1 MAICGLNLNI
11 SSIQGELTSQVSGFL
26 NLETGFT
33 TPSSITAY
41 LSTFESGI
49 DAIKAKVDL
58 AIPDI
63 PTSISGFTSLRDQ
76 LSAYVSVPS
85 IGGLA
90 SLTSQFGGLTSLTG
104 MANINLADMAKSAF
118 SLGASFDPCSL
129 AGDLKIPNIVANA
142 AGELEALADQAP
154 DFGGTIMALKR
165 QIPDSKVFD
174 SLALAAK
181 DNVHVLTSTSI
192 ADAKQLFGGMQPM
205 LSSLKSTAATMATAL
220 PSPAEVQSVVQNIK
234 PFVDEAIQKLPNGEE
249 VIRTLDRKVE
259 QGQAI
264 RTQLEDEDSPRS
276 AIHKLLRAKADRANL
291 KILKHRLTTEG
302 LDFLDTKMYK
312 DVKVKQVMVGDYGH
326 QFPMWVNDETHE
338 SNSWRPE
345 YTGPK

>member
-26 NLETGFT
+26 DLETSFT
-33 TPSSITAY
+33 SPSSITSY
-41 LSTFESGI
+41 LSTFKGGL

-63 PTSISGFTSLRDQ
+63 PVSISGFTSLRDQ
-76 LSAYVSVPS
+76 LAAYVSVPS

-90 SLTSQFGGLTSLTG
+90 DITSKFGGLTSLTG
-104 MANINLADMAKSAF
+104 MANLNLADMAKSAF

-154 DFGGTIMALKR
+154 DLGATVMALKR
-165 QIPDSKVFD
+165 QIPDSAVFD

-205 LSSLKSTAATMATAL
+205 ISSLKSTAATMATAL
-220 PSPAEVQSVVQNIK
+220 PSEAEVQELMQNVQPVVE
-234 PFVDEAIQKLPNGEE
+234 EAIQKLPSGEE
-249 VIRTLDRKVE
+249 VIRDLSSKME
-259 QGQAI
+259 QLVAKQPF
-264 RTQLEDEDSPRS
+264 LEDEDSS
-276 AIHKLLRAKADRANL
+276 FSQAHQMLAAKAAA
-291 KILKHRLTTEG
+291 I
-302 LDFLDTKMYK
+302 DTQEIKKKMSK
-312 DVKVKQVMVGDYGH
+312 LASSGEKMKQELVGDFGK
-326 QFPMWVNDETHE
+326 QFKMWV
-338 SNSWRPE
+338 PV
-345 YTGPK
+345 

>member
-26 NLETGFT
+26 DLETSFT
-33 TPSSITAY
+33 TPDSITSY
-41 LSTFESGI
+41 LSTFTSGM

-58 AIPDI
+58 SLPDI
-63 PTSISGFTSLRDQ
+63 PVSISGFTSLRDQ
-76 LSAYVSVPS
+76 LAAYVSVPS

-90 SLTSQFGGLTSLTG
+90 DITSKFGGLTSLTG
-104 MANINLADMAKSAF
+104 MANLNLADMAKSAF

-192 ADAKQLFGGMQPM
+192 ADAKQLFGGMQPA
-205 LSSLKSTAATMATAL
+205 LRSLKNTAATMATAL
-220 PSPAEVQSVVQNIK
+220 PSEAEVQELMQNVQPVVE
-234 PFVDEAIQKLPNGEE
+234 EAIQKLPSGEE
-249 VIRTLDRKVE
+249 VIRTLSSKVE
-259 QGQAI
+259 QLVAKQPF
-264 RTQLEDEDSPRS
+264 LEDEDSTLS
-276 AIHKLLRAKADRANL
+276 QAHKLLMAKAAEIDMD
-291 KILKHRLTTEG
+291 IIKHKMSELG
-302 LDFLDTKMYK
+302 KSFDTDGMYGGKKM
-312 DVKVKQVMVGDYGH
+312 KQELVGDFGK
-326 QFPMWVNDETHE
+326 QFKMWV
-338 SNSWRPE
+338 
-345 YTGPK
+345 

>member
-26 NLETGFT
+26 DLETSFT
-33 TPSSITAY
+33 SPSSITSY
-41 LSTFESGI
+41 LSTFKGGL

-63 PTSISGFTSLRDQ
+63 PVSISGFTSLRDQ
-76 LSAYVSVPS
+76 LAAYVSVPS

-90 SLTSQFGGLTSLTG
+90 DITSKFGGLTSMTG
-104 MANINLADMAKSAF
+104 MANINLSDLASSAF

-154 DFGGTIMALKR
+154 DLGATVMALKR
-165 QIPDSKVFD
+165 QIPDSAVFD

-220 PSPAEVQSVVQNIK
+220 PTEAQVQSVVQNVQPVIE
-234 PFVDEAIQKLPNGEE
+234 EAIQKLPSGEE
-249 VIRTLDRKVE
+249 VIRTLSSKVE
-259 QGQAI
+259 QLVEKQPF
-264 RTQLEDEDSPRS
+264 LEDEDSQRS
-276 AIHKLLRAKADRANL
+276 GTHKLLMAKAAKSNL
-291 KILKHRLTTEG
+291 KILKHRMSTEG
-302 LDFLDTKMYK
+302 LDFDSNPMLNG
-312 DVKVKQVMVGDYGH
+312 VKVKQIMVGDYGH
-326 QFPMWVNDETHE
+326 TFPMWINA
-338 SNSWRPE
+338 
-345 YTGPK
+345 

>member
-26 NLETGFT
+26 DLETSFT
-33 TPSSITAY
+33 TPDSITAY
-41 LSTFESGI
+41 LSTFTSGM

-58 AIPDI
+58 SLPDI
-63 PTSISGFTSLRDQ
+63 PVSISGFTSLRDQ
-76 LSAYVSVPS
+76 LAAYVSVPS

-90 SLTSQFGGLTSLTG
+90 DITSKFGGLTSLTG
-104 MANINLADMAKSAF
+104 MANLNLADMAKSAF

-192 ADAKQLFGGMQPM
+192 EDAKQLFGGMQPA
-205 LSSLKSTAATMATAL
+205 LSSLKNTAATMATAL
-220 PSPAEVQSVVQNIK
+220 PSEAQVQELMQNVQPVVE
-234 PFVDEAIQKLPNGEE
+234 EAIQKLPSGEE
-249 VIRTLDRKVE
+249 VIRDLSSKME
-259 QGQAI
+259 QLVAKQPF
-264 RTQLEDEDSPRS
+264 LEDEDSTLS
-276 AIHKLLRAKADRANL
+276 QAHTMLMAKAAAID
-291 KILKHRLTTEG
+291 TEEIKK
-302 LDFLDTKMYK
+302 KMSK
-312 DVKVKQVMVGDYGH
+312 LASSGEKMKQELVGDFGK
-326 QFPMWVNDETHE
+326 QFKMWV
-338 SNSWRPE
+338 
-345 YTGPK
+345 

>member
-26 NLETGFT
+26 DLETSFT
-33 TPSSITAY
+33 TPDSITSY
-41 LSTFESGI
+41 LSTFTSGM

-58 AIPDI
+58 SLPDI
-63 PTSISGFTSLRDQ
+63 PVSISGFTSLRDQ
-76 LSAYVSVPS
+76 LAAYVSVPS

-90 SLTSQFGGLTSLTG
+90 DITSKFGGLTSLTG
-104 MANINLADMAKSAF
+104 MANLNLADMAKSAF

-192 ADAKQLFGGMQPM
+192 EDAKQLFGGMQPA
-205 LSSLKSTAATMATAL
+205 LSSLKNTAATMATAL
-220 PSPAEVQSVVQNIK
+220 PSEAEVQELMQNVQPVVE
-234 PFVDEAIQKLPNGEE
+234 EAIQKLPSGEE
-249 VIRTLDRKVE
+249 VIRDLSSKME
-259 QGQAI
+259 QLVAKQPF
-264 RTQLEDEDSPRS
+264 LEDEDSTLS
-276 AIHKLLRAKADRANL
+276 QAHTMLMAKAAAIDTD
-291 KILKHRLTTEG
+291 IIKHKMSELG
-302 LDFLDTKMYK
+302 KSFDTDGMFGCKKM
-312 DVKVKQVMVGDYGH
+312 KQELVGDFGK
-326 QFPMWVNDETHE
+326 QFKMWV
-338 SNSWRPE
+338 
-345 YTGPK
+345 

>member
-90 SLTSQFGGLTSLTG
+90 DITSKFGGLTSLTG
-104 MANINLADMAKSAF
+104 MANLNLADMAKSAL
-118 SLGASFDPCSL
+118 SLSASFDPCSL

-165 QIPDSKVFD
+165 QIPDSAVFD

-192 ADAKQLFGGMQPM
+192 EDAKQLFGGMQPA
-205 LSSLKSTAATMATAL
+205 LSSLKNTAATMATAL
-220 PSPAEVQSVVQNIK
+220 PSEAEVQELMQNVQPVVE
-234 PFVDEAIQKLPNGEE
+234 EAIQKLPSGEE
-249 VIRTLDRKVE
+249 VIRDLSSKVE
-259 QGQAI
+259 QLVAKQPF
-264 RTQLEDEDSPRS
+264 LEDEDSTLS
-276 AIHKLLRAKADRANL
+276 QAHQMLAAKAAA
-291 KILKHRLTTEG
+291 I
-302 LDFLDTKMYK
+302 DTQEIKKKMSK
-312 DVKVKQVMVGDYGH
+312 LASSGEKMKQELVGDFGK
-326 QFPMWVNDETHE
+326 QFKMWV
-338 SNSWRPE
+338 PV
-345 YTGPK
+345 